1 MDNQQIQPAGSSNTD
16 SFDNWIESI
25 RHLSK
30 SIASKMNNSLRQID
44 DINMRVRLLSFN
56 AQIQAAKA
64 GDAGRTFAVVANEIG
79 NLSTNTARVAEGL
92 AQETKQDITQLSDI
106 SSRLD
111 SVVRGARLVDLAMTN
126 IDLIDR
132 NLYERSC
139 DVRWWATD
147 SSAVEALTNPG
158 PDSSRFACERLGVIL
173 NAYTVYYDIVLC
185 DLNGTVIANGR
196 SGRFK
201 SIGMNVAANDWFR
214 KARTSASG
222 DDFGF
227 ESVHSSPLVQG
238 QHILAYSC
246 GVRRNGQSNGEL
258 IGVLGILFNWE
269 ALAQTIVHR
278 TPLSPSE
285 KDVSRVCIID
295 SAGHVLADTKN
306 AILKER
312 INLPQLD
319 ALIHQGKGFVIGDYN
334 GTHTLFAL
342 AVAPGYET
350 YSTGWNSLII
360 QQMAS

>member
-1 MDNQQIQPAGSSNTD
+1 MANQQIQPAASSKTD
-16 SFDNWIESI
+16 SFDKRIDSI

-30 SIASKMNNSLRQID
+30 SISSKMNNSLRKID

-64 GDAGRTFAVVANEIG
+64 GEAGRTFAVVANEIG
-79 NLSTNTARVAEGL
+79 NLSTNTAQVAEGL
-92 AQETKQDITQLSDI
+92 AEETKNDIAQLSEI
-106 SSRLD
+106 SSFL
-111 SVVRGARLVDLAMTN
+111 SVVRGGRLVDLALTN

-147 SSAVEALTNPG
+147 SSAVLAFTNSG
-158 PDSSRFACERLGVIL
+158 PDSSRHACERLGVIL

-196 SGRFK
+196 PEKYK
-201 SIGMNVAANDWFR
+201 SIGMSVAANEWFR
-214 KARTSASG
+214 KARNSASG

-227 ESVHSSPLVQG
+227 ETVHPSPLVQG

-246 GVRRNGQSNGEL
+246 GVRREGQANGEL

-269 ALAQTIVHR
+269 ALAQTIVQR

-285 KDVSRVCIID
+285 KDTTRVCIID
-295 SAGHVLADTKN
+295 TTGNILADTKN

-312 INLPQLD
+312 IDISHLESIL
-319 ALIHQGKGFVIGDYN
+319 LQGKGFTISEHHGAP
-334 GTHTLFAL
+334 TLFAV
-342 AVAPGYET
+342 ATAPGYET
-350 YSTGWNSLII
+350 YSTGWHSIII
-360 QQMAS
+360 QTLNS

>member
-1 MDNQQIQPAGSSNTD
+1 MATPQLPPAANTKND
-16 SFDNWIESI
+16 SFDNWIENI
-25 RHLSK
+25 QHLSK
-30 SIASKMNNSLRQID
+30 SISSKMNNSLRQID

-79 NLSTNTARVAEGL
+79 NLSTNTAQVAEGL
-92 AQETKQDITQLSDI
+92 AEETKHDITQLSEI

-111 SVVRGARLVDLAMTN
+111 TVVRGGRLVDLALTN

-147 SSAVEALTNPG
+147 SSAVDALTKPG
-158 PDSSRFACERLGVIL
+158 PESSRHACERLGVIL

-196 SGRFK
+196 SGKYK
-201 SIGMNVAANDWFR
+201 SIGMNVAANEWFR
-214 KARTSASG
+214 KARSSNSG

-227 ESVHSSPLVQG
+227 ETVQPCPLVQG

-246 GVRRNGQSNGEL
+246 GVRRYGQANGEL

-269 ALAQTIVHR
+269 ALAQTIVNR

-285 KDVSRVCIID
+285 KENTRVCIID
-295 SAGHVLADTKN
+295 NTGTILADTQN

-312 INLPQLD
+312 INISHLESTIL
-319 ALIHQGKGFVIGDYN
+319 QGKGFVMSELHGVP
-334 GTHTLFAL
+334 TLFA
-342 AVAPGYET
+342 VATSPGYET
-350 YSTGWNSLII
+350 YSTGWHSIII
-360 QQMAS
+360 QTLNS

>member
-1 MDNQQIQPAGSSNTD
+1 MATQQIQPSNSAKTD

-25 RHLSK
+25 RQLSK
-30 SIASKMNNSLRQID
+30 SISSKMNNSLRQID

-79 NLSTNTARVAEGL
+79 NLSTNTAQVAEGL
-92 AQETKQDITQLSDI
+92 AEETKHDITQLSEI
-106 SSRLD
+106 SDRLD
-111 SVVRGARLVDLAMTN
+111 SVVRGGRLVDLALTN

-147 SSAVEALTNPG
+147 ASAVDALTNPG
-158 PDSSRFACERLGVIL
+158 TDSSRHACERLGVIL

-196 SGRFK
+196 SGKYK
-201 SIGMNVAANDWFR
+201 SIGMNVAANEWFR

-227 ESVHSSPLVQG
+227 ETVHASPLVQG
-238 QHILAYSC
+238 QHVLAYSC
-246 GVRRNGQSNGEL
+246 GVRRDGQPNGEL

-278 TPLSPSE
+278 TPLSQSE
-285 KDVSRVCIID
+285 KEVSRVCIID
-295 SAGHVLADTKN
+295 PSGTILADSKN

-312 INLPQLD
+312 LNISHLESFIL
-319 ALIHQGKGFVIGDYN
+319 QGKGFTIAEDHGIP
-334 GTHTLFAL
+334 TLY
-342 AVAPGYET
+342 AVATAPGYET
-350 YSTGWNSLII
+350 YSTGWHSLII
-360 QQMAS
+360 QTLGS

>member
-1 MDNQQIQPAGSSNTD
+1 MATQQLQPAANTKND

-25 RHLSK
+25 QHLSK
-30 SIASKMNNSLRQID
+30 SISSKMNNSLRQID

-79 NLSTNTARVAEGL
+79 NLSTNTAQVAEGL
-92 AQETKQDITQLSDI
+92 AEETKHDITQLSEI
-106 SSRLD
+106 SCRLD
-111 SVVRGARLVDLAMTN
+111 TVVRGSRLVDLALTN

-147 SSAVEALTNPG
+147 SSAVDALTKPG
-158 PDSSRFACERLGVIL
+158 PDSSRHACERLGVIL

-196 SGRFK
+196 SAKYK
-201 SIGMNVAANDWFR
+201 SIGMNVAANEWFR

-222 DDFGF
+222 EDFGF
-227 ESVHSSPLVQG
+227 ETVHTSPLVQG

-246 GVRRNGQSNGEL
+246 GVRRDGQSNGEL

-269 ALAQTIVHR
+269 ALAQTIVNR

-285 KDVSRVCIID
+285 KENTRVCIID
-295 SAGHVLADTKN
+295 STGMILADTKN

-312 INLPQLD
+312 LNISHLES
-319 ALIHQGKGFVIGDYN
+319 LILQGKGFTNAELHGIP
-334 GTHTLFAL
+334 TLFAI
-342 AVAPGYET
+342 ATAPGYET
-350 YSTGWNSLII
+350 YSTGWHSIII
-360 QQMAS
+360 QTLNS

>member
-1 MDNQQIQPAGSSNTD
+1 MATQQIQPPNSANTD

-25 RHLSK
+25 RQLSK
-30 SIASKMNNSLRQID
+30 SISSKMNNSLRQID

-79 NLSTNTARVAEGL
+79 NLSTNTAQVAEGL
-92 AQETKQDITQLSDI
+92 AEETKHDITQLSEI
-106 SSRLD
+106 SDRLD
-111 SVVRGARLVDLAMTN
+111 SVVRGGRLVDLALTN

-147 SSAVEALTNPG
+147 ASAVNALSFPG
-158 PDSSRFACERLGVIL
+158 TDSSRHACERLGVIL

-196 SGRFK
+196 SGKYK
-201 SIGMNVAANDWFR
+201 SIGMNVAANEWFR
-214 KARTSASG
+214 KARTSTSG

-227 ESVHSSPLVQG
+227 ETVHASPLVQG
-238 QHILAYSC
+238 QHVLAYSC
-246 GVRRNGQSNGEL
+246 GVRRDGQPNGEL

-285 KDVSRVCIID
+285 KEVSRVCIID
-295 SAGHVLADTKN
+295 PSGTILADSKN
-306 AILKER
+306 AILKDRVNISHLES
-312 INLPQLD
+312 
-319 ALIHQGKGFVIGDYN
+319 LILQGKGFTIAEDH
-334 GTHTLFAL
+334 GTPTLFA
-342 AVAPGYET
+342 VATSPGYET
-350 YSTGWNSLII
+350 YSTGWHSLII
-360 QQMAS
+360 QTLGT

>member
-1 MDNQQIQPAGSSNTD
+1 MANQQIQPAASSKTD
-16 SFDNWIESI
+16 SFDKRIDSI

-30 SIASKMNNSLRQID
+30 SISSKMNNSLRKID

-64 GDAGRTFAVVANEIG
+64 GEAGRTFAVVANEIG
-79 NLSTNTARVAEGL
+79 NLSTNTAQVAEGL
-92 AQETKQDITQLSDI
+92 AEETKNDIAQLSEI
-106 SSRLD
+106 SSFL
-111 SVVRGARLVDLAMTN
+111 SVVRGGRLVDLALTN

-147 SSAVEALTNPG
+147 SSAVDALTKPG
-158 PDSSRFACERLGVIL
+158 PESSRHACERLGVIL

-196 SGRFK
+196 SGKYK
-201 SIGMNVAANDWFR
+201 SIGMNVAANEWFR
-214 KARTSASG
+214 KARSSASG

-227 ESVHSSPLVQG
+227 ETVHASPLVQG

-246 GVRRNGQSNGEL
+246 GVRRDGQANGEL

-269 ALAQTIVHR
+269 ALAQTIVNR
-278 TPLSPSE
+278 TPLSPAE
-285 KDVSRVCIID
+285 KENTRVCIID
-295 SAGHVLADTKN
+295 SSGTVLADTQN

-312 INLPQLD
+312 INIAHLES
-319 ALIHQGKGFVIGDYN
+319 LILQGKGFTNAEQHGIP
-334 GTHTLFAL
+334 TLFAI
-342 AVAPGYET
+342 ATAPGYET
-350 YSTGWNSLII
+350 YSTGWHSIII
-360 QQMAS
+360 QTLNS

>member
-1 MDNQQIQPAGSSNTD
+1 MAIPENPQTQSSTAD
-16 SFDNWIESI
+16 SFDNWIENI

-79 NLSTNTARVAEGL
+79 NLSTNTAQVAEGL
-92 AQETKQDITQLSDI
+92 AAETKEDIAQLSEI
-106 SSRLD
+106 SNRLD
-111 SVVRGARLVDLAMTN
+111 SVVRGGRLVGLALTN

-147 SSAVEALTNPG
+147 ASAVDALTNPG
-158 PDSSRFACERLGVIL
+158 PDSFRHASERLGVIL

-196 SGRFK
+196 SNKFK
-201 SIGMNVAANDWFR
+201 SIGMNVAANEWFR
-214 KARTSASG
+214 KARSSFSG

-227 ESVHSSPLVQG
+227 ESVHTSPLVQG

-246 GVRRNGQSNGEL
+246 GVRRNGKSDGEL
-258 IGVLGILFNWE
+258 IGVLGILFNWD
-269 ALAQTIVHR
+269 ALAQTIVHH
-278 TPLSPSE
+278 TTLSPSE
-285 KDVSRVCIID
+285 KEYSRVCIVD
-295 SAGHVLADTKN
+295 SSGNILADTKN

-312 INLPQLD
+312 LNISHLETLIN
-319 ALIHQGKGFVIGDYN
+319 QGKGFVITEHHGIP
-334 GTHTLFAL
+334 TIFAV
-342 AVAPGYET
+342 ANAPGYET
-350 YSTGWNSLII
+350 YSTGWHSLII
-360 QQMAS
+360 QTLGN

>member
-1 MDNQQIQPAGSSNTD
+1 MATQQIQPAAKNNSD

-30 SIASKMNNSLRQID
+30 SISSKMNNSLRQID

-79 NLSTNTARVAEGL
+79 NLSTNTAQVAEGL
-92 AQETKQDITQLSDI
+92 AEETKHDIKQLSEI

-111 SVVRGARLVDLAMTN
+111 SVVRGGRLVDLALTN

-147 SSAVEALTNPG
+147 SSAVDALTKPG
-158 PDSSRFACERLGVIL
+158 TDSSRHACERLGVIL

-196 SGRFK
+196 SGKYK
-201 SIGMNVAANDWFR
+201 SIGMNVAANEWFR
-214 KARTSASG
+214 KARNSASG

-227 ESVHSSPLVQG
+227 ETVHPSPLVQG

-246 GVRRNGQSNGEL
+246 GVRREGQANGEI

-269 ALAQTIVHR
+269 VLAQTIVQR

-285 KDVSRVCIID
+285 KDTTRVCIID
-295 SAGHVLADTKN
+295 TTGNILADTKN

-312 INLPQLD
+312 LNISHLESIL
-319 ALIHQGKGFVIGDYN
+319 LQGKGFTISEHHGAP
-334 GTHTLFAL
+334 TLFAV
-342 AVAPGYET
+342 ATAPGYET
-350 YSTGWNSLII
+350 YSTGWHSIII
-360 QQMAS
+360 QTLNS